1 MPALIWCIVGITC
14 ANYKHEIKCDSSF
27 STPGLEQM
35 WTHYVRQSELLSA
48 AEEEFVL
55 KRKQVALESLNS
67 LGIKSTLDSV
77 PHISLLA
84 SGGGQRAAVG
94 LVGSLYQMEKEG
106 VLDTVLYLGGLSG
119 SAWSMSSLYSDPKWS
134 HNLEGAVSRLTGPA
148 VRVDQA
154 LAWLNERSKEEHFS
168 LTDVWGL
175 LTSAGIMKRLDVR
188 HLSED
193 GVNTS
198 NPYPIYSALNKN
210 CLQHGPIQTKWFEM
224 APHEVGFTEL
234 GLFINTSHLGSKIH
248 EAHPEDEGPEMDMT
262 KLLGIMGSSVADEK
276 SVTDYMPDWLK
287 GLLGTA
293 ATDKNKSLDVV
304 SPWTEVPQQ
313 ANSYVDI
320 LDRIMC
326 GNCSLLKLSELTR
339 NGTEDSTI
347 LAELENLQKRPTEYI
362 NFICTALFKKRSP
375 ECQKLI
381 LEQWHKIMALLQTGI
396 QSLDESPIKRNV
408 SWLLKKVFPLIWKWE
423 WGTTENF
430 LFQYTGAVLP
440 SCIRYMKHLQL
451 IDAGVMLN
459 TPYPPFL
466 GEKRDVDLLI
476 SLDYG
481 AGKTFKTLTLARD
494 YAAAVNK
501 PFPEIDEKILE
512 ESDWPKDC
520 YVFEGKEKEPTIVYM
535 PLFNRNN
542 CKDAMEIKAKME
554 EFSTFQLPFS
564 QEKIEFVLEKAKA
577 NMMNNKE
584 TLLREIYKA
593 ALRRLNKS
601 LALILR
607 QTPPPLLT
615 CRGQGRGA
623 QGVRGERPLPE
634 STFQHINQAEDKQL
648 IQTINAALQ
657 EAWPCMDTVF
667 IHRSAG

>member
-1 MPALIWCIVGITC
+1 MSGCVNWVAGLLCAWTVMLGPMGQPVGKREDKSVVAPQMQWLREMRMP
-14 ANYKHEIKCDSSF
+14 
-27 STPGLEQM
+27 TPAPAKEF
-35 WTHYVRQSELLSA
+35 TVEHYVRQSELLSA

-134 HNLEGAVSRLTGPA
+134 HNLEGAVSRLSGPA

-224 APHEVGFTEL
+224 APHEVGFTDL

-339 NGTEDSTI
+339 NGTEVSTI
-347 LAELENLQKRPTEYI
+347 LAELENLQKRLT
-362 NFICTALFKKRSP
+362 
-375 ECQKLI
+375 
-381 LEQWHKIMALLQTGI
+381 
-396 QSLDESPIKRNV
+396 V

-481 AGKTFKTLTLARD
+481 AGKTFQTLTLARD

-512 ESDWPKDC
+512 ERDWPKDC

-554 EFSTFQLPFS
+554 EFSSFQLPFS

-601 LALILR
+601 YRSSA
-607 QTPPPLLT
+607 
-615 CRGQGRGA
+615 
-623 QGVRGERPLPE
+623 E
-634 STFQHINQAEDKQL
+634 SDI
-648 IQTINAALQ
+648 
-657 EAWPCMDTVF
+657 
-667 IHRSAG
+667 